1 MILLFTLVKIGQIR
15 LLRSVFCAL
24 ADDRLKMRQETMNK
38 PAVDV
43 TPRRVPEPRNKGF
56 IRPFVLTL
64 IFALSMVAVSTVQPV
79 FAQYGGR
86 TATVEVAPSTEEV
99 LAISADVQGR
109 VVGGPAIAITAV
121 TTAITEMES
130 LRIGDMVQ
138 KGQIIA
144 RQDSTN
150 LRRQLELVRI
160 RHADAKVRLKDAI
173 ETHVENKDRLVR
185 RGEVLSLALQD
196 AEQNVIE
203 LEQDLQHEQD
213 LIAVNRQQYELLSG
227 KSDRAKDLSERNALS
242 VDAAETAFGS
252 ALNAQQQLLSR
263 EATITRKS
271 AQLARARTALSRTRL
286 ERDQNERDLQALNE
300 NQQARIRIEIRQ
312 LEQDIKNLEADIRD
326 TEIASP
332 SDGQIGFLAA
342 LQRGFS
348 REGDVI
354 ARIID
359 PDDFEIEAEI
369 PVEYM
374 GFLMQAK
381 QIRGR
386 DLQGNL
392 MSLKPRAVLP
402 VQNART
408 GTQTVRFAANEG
420 LPKQVTAENAVIV
433 IKVPTTSP
441 APVVV
446 VPKDAVLPV
455 PGGHVVYIAADGVAK
470 KTAIQLGDAVGENF
484 VVMSGLA
491 AGVDVIIR
499 GNEALTDGKKIKI
512 GGEAPQQK
520 PQTSAGEAWT
530 LNWTTQRGPAS
541 ADLVIGKE
549 KSTFN
554 DEEITVVRAGDS
566 VNFIGKLYLPF
577 GTLELDF
584 QGQINGNEMTGKVT
598 LRGLPSGREPV
609 LDFTGTKDAG

>member
-1 MILLFTLVKIGQIR
+1 MTR
-15 LLRSVFCAL
+15 L
-24 ADDRLKMRQETMNK
+24 
-38 PAVDV
+38 
-43 TPRRVPEPRNKGF
+43 
-56 IRPFVLTL
+56 
-64 IFALSMVAVSTVQPV
+64 
-79 FAQYGGR
+79 
-86 TATVEVAPSTEEV
+86 
-99 LAISADVQGR
+99 
-109 VVGGPAIAITAV
+109 
-121 TTAITEMES
+121 
-130 LRIGDMVQ
+130 
-138 KGQIIA
+138 
-144 RQDSTN
+144 
-150 LRRQLELVRI
+150 RQL
-160 RHADAKVRLKDAI
+160 
-173 ETHVENKDRLVR
+173 
-185 RGEVLSLALQD
+185 
-196 AEQNVIE
+196 
-203 LEQDLQHEQD
+203 
-213 LIAVNRQQYELLSG
+213 
-227 KSDRAKDLSERNALS
+227 
-242 VDAAETAFGS
+242 FGS

-300 NQQARIRIEIRQ
+300 NQQARIKIEIRQ

-408 GTQTVRFAANEG
+408 GTQTVRFAAKEG

-455 PGGHVVYIAADGVAK
+455 PGGHVVYVAADGVAK

-512 GGEAPQQK
+512 GGELHNRSPRHRRERHGPLTGQPSVGLHRQIWSSVRRNPLLMMKKLPLSGLA
-520 PQTSAGEAWT
+520 TVSISSANYIC
-530 LNWTTQRGPAS
+530 L
-541 ADLVIGKE
+541 LVRWNSI
-549 KSTFN
+549 FR
-554 DEEITVVRAGDS
+554 VRLMAM
-566 VNFIGKLYLPF
+566 K
-577 GTLELDF
+577 
-584 QGQINGNEMTGKVT
+584 
-598 LRGLPSGREPV
+598 
-609 LDFTGTKDAG
+609 